1 MSGQTFNKLTI
12 DGITYT
18 AVDPTKLEKPS
29 IAGVA
34 GQVLVKTTDG
44 TEWRTISAGATYTA
58 GEGITI
64 SNNTINVDTAVIAL
78 KTDLFSGDYNDLN
91 NRPSIPTKVSELT
104 NDKGFVTETD
114 LNTAIRDNAMVDGN
128 GITITETK
136 AIQVNVDNNSIIIE
150 SDNLKVNT
158 TVIVSKE
165 EYDLKIQEIE
175 DTIGDI
181 NSALDTLNATADNIV
196 GA

>member
-1 MSGQTFNKLTI
+1 MSGQNFNKLTI

-29 IAGVA
+29 IAGIA
-34 GQVLVKTTDG
+34 GQVLVKTADG
-44 TEWRTISAGATYTA
+44 TEWQNISAGAAYTA
-58 GEGITI
+58 GEGISIT
-64 SNNTINVDTAVIAL
+64 NNTINVDTTVVAL
-78 KTDLFSGDYNDLN
+78 KTDLFSGDYNDLS
-91 NRPSIPTKVSELT
+91 NRPSIPTKVSELS
-104 NDKGFVTETD
+104 NDKGFITETD
-114 LNTAIRDNAMVDGN
+114 LNTALRDNAMVDGN

-150 SDNLKVNT
+150 SDSLKVNT
-158 TVIVSKE
+158 TVIVAKE

-181 NSALDTLNATADNIV
+181 NSVLDTLNATADDII

>member
-1 MSGQTFNKLTI
+1 MSGQNFNKLTI
-12 DGITYT
+12 DGVTYT

-29 IAGVA
+29 VDGIA
-34 GQVLVKTTDG
+34 GQVLVKTEDG
-44 TEWRTISAGATYTA
+44 TEWRTISAGAAYTA
-58 GEGITI
+58 GEGISIT
-64 SNNTINVDTAVIAL
+64 NNTIKVNTAVVAL
-78 KTDLFSGDYNDLN
+78 KTDLFSGDYNDLDN
-91 NRPSIPTKVSELT
+91 QPSIPTKVSELT
-104 NDKGFVTETD
+104 NDKGFITEED

-150 SDNLKVNT
+150 SDSLQVNT
-158 TVIVSKE
+158 TVIVAKE
-165 EYDLKIQEIE
+165 EYNLKIQEIE

-181 NSALDTLNATADNIV
+181 SSVLDTLNATADTII

>member
-1 MSGQTFNKLTI
+1 MSGQNFNKLTI

-29 IAGVA
+29 IAGIA
-34 GQVLVKTTDG
+34 GQVLVKTADG
-44 TEWRTISAGATYTA
+44 TAWQTISAGAAYTA
-58 GEGITI
+58 GEGVSIT
-64 SNNTINVDTAVIAL
+64 NNTISVDTAVVAL
-78 KTDLFSGDYNDLN
+78 KTDLFSGDYNDLSN
-91 NRPSIPTKVSELT
+91 QPSIPTKVSELS
-104 NDKGFVTETD
+104 NDKGFITETD
-114 LNTAIRDNAMVDGN
+114 LNTALRDNAMVDGN

-150 SDNLKVNT
+150 SDSLKVNT
-158 TVIVSKE
+158 TVIVAKE

-181 NSALDTLNATADNIV
+181 NSVLDTLNATADDII